1 MEVEKNR
8 VAENWFFISISVS
21 KSAYIGNI
29 PAFMLRVVCVCVC
42 AKNFSSYFIIE
53 LFAVVN
59 SGLETKIYDKKSIKP
74 AQKKEQGKIVCLVV
88 FVYAVGRQR

>member
-1 MEVEKNR
+1 MLKTD
-8 VAENWFFISISVS
+8 FSSQFL
-21 KSAYIGNI
+21 SANPHTLEI
-29 PAFMLRVVCVCVC
+29 FQHLCFVLFLFVC